1 MMWNGDGSWGWWLAL
16 PLMIM
21 CIIMMGRMMGHGHGH
36 RQGSHETHGGRTAG
50 DGSGAKRILAERLA
64 RGEIDIAEYE
74 RRLAV
79 LQPTNEMDRTHGGV
93 RDPVH

>member
-1 MMWNGDGSWGWWLAL
+1 MMWNGGRVLGLVVARAAAHDHVHHHDGPDDG
-16 PLMIM
+16 P
-21 CIIMMGRMMGHGHGH
+21 RPRH

-50 DGSGAKRILAERLA
+50 DGSGAERILAERLA

-79 LQPTNEMDRTHGGV
+79 LQPTKEMDRTHGGV
-93 RDPVH
+93 RHVG

>member
-1 MMWNGDGSWGWWLAL
+1 MWNGNGSWGWWLLAL

-21 CIIMMGRMMGHGHGH
+21 CMVMMGRMMDHHH
-36 RQGSHETHGGRTAG
+36 DTHGT
-50 DGSGAKRILAERLA
+50 DGSGTAGQRSGAEHILAERLA

-79 LQPTNEMDRTHGGV
+79 LQPTQEADRTHGGV
-93 RDPVH
+93 RPVR